1 MVKGWPIRSAA
12 KARCA
17 TGATPIRQ
25 AATKAHL
32 PISGARYSMT
42 QAAPSSRAVKITS
55 LPLAGLIPALAPVG
69 GIVMDMTGA
78 AVTAIVALCAA
89 PAFGPWS

>member
-1 MVKGWPIRSAA
+1 MNSAPMAAMVIRLSMVNGCPIRNAA

-32 PISGARYSMT
+32 PISGARYSMI
-42 QAAPSSRAVKITS
+42 QAAPSKKAVKITS
-55 LPLAGLIPALAPVG
+55 LPLAV
-69 GIVMDMTGA
+69 
-78 AVTAIVALCAA
+78 
-89 PAFGPWS
+89 